1 MQAINLSPLT
11 AEQESLDRRR
21 KMAEAMQQQA
31 ILPIEMP
38 TVPGAKVSP
47 YQGFAKLLQGYI
59 AGKNLEKAEQEKKQ
73 YEADTMGDFAKI
85 LRNTGKYETI
95 AGTPAV
101 PEQTTDVI
109 EPNIANQNLQAVAA
123 RQMARDPNAAVSPF
137 EKQIGEDERAQISQL
152 PLESTQQIV
161 TPAVAGT
168 PDRQVPLLSPE
179 LLSDPNFMKTS
190 SGRMMLAQALM
201 QQQAQ
206 QQAKAEKALEIR
218 SRDPDQEL
226 YRTVDG
232 KIEIVSPSKPKAIL
246 PKWEKSSKFDDDGKE
261 IMGWVNTNASD
272 IPASFVQGA
281 VKPAMTEAQRLDSEL
296 RLYATD
302 VEAEKAK
309 DVGRIPS
316 TFTRLPKGVP
326 IGAKRTGK
334 TPDGKDV
341 FELNGKKYVGE

>member
-1 MQAINLSPLT
+1 MPTINLSPFT
-11 AEQESLDRRR
+11 AEQAAIERRR
-21 KMAEAMQQQA
+21 KMAEALQQQA
-31 ILPIEMP
+31 QQPMELP
-38 TVPGAKVSP
+38 TTPGVQLSPLGGLAKVFQS
-47 YQGFAKLLQGYI
+47 YMGAR
-59 AGKNLEKAEQEKKQ
+59 AEQQALADQKK

-101 PEQTTDVI
+101 PEQTTTTI

-123 RQMARDPNAAVSPF
+123 RQMARDPNAPVSPF
-137 EKQIGEDERAQISQL
+137 ERQIGEDERAQISQL
-152 PLESTQQIV
+152 PLESTQTMV
-161 TPAVAGT
+161 TPAIAGT
-168 PDRQVPLLSPE
+168 PDRQIPLLSPE

-226 YRTVDG
+226 YRMVDG

-281 VKPAMTEAQRLDSEL
+281 VKPAMTEAQRLESEL
-296 RLYATD
+296 KLYATD
-302 VEAEKAK
+302 VEAGKAE
-309 DVGRIPS
+309 DVGRKPLR
-316 TFTRLPKGVP
+316 FERLPKGVP
-326 IGAKRTGK
+326 VGAKRTGK